1 MILDLP
7 GGRRLGYHVFGDP
20 DGVPCLF
27 VHGYSSSRWAA
38 GWTLGEGEP
47 RRRGIR
53 VVSVDRPGY
62 GLSTP
67 RPGAGFTD
75 WAEDAAL
82 LVEPFGRVAVVGVSM
97 GAGPALALAAA
108 RPDLVVSAT
117 ILGGM
122 PPVGARERW
131 APDSRA
137 DALYWRLARHAPAL
151 LRGLCAMSTRSM
163 ASMARESDGADRLV
177 AAVSRT
183 LPPADLT
190 VFRDLLAREK
200 PQATNQHVTAGEDVR
215 AAFVADV
222 RETCRQGGAAMAED
236 LLRYLRPW
244 GFEPEDVTVPVHLW
258 HGLED
263 PKVPVALARRL
274 AGRLPQVTARFVP
287 GGHFA
292 VFAHR
297 AEILDRIAHEGSR
310 RP

>member
-1 MILDLP
+1 MIFDLP
-7 GGRRLGYHVFGDP
+7 DGRQLGYQVFGDP

-38 GWTLGEGEP
+38 GWTFGDAES

-53 VVSVDRPGY
+53 LVSVDRPGY
-62 GLSTP
+62 GLSSP
-67 RPGAGFTD
+67 HPGGGFTD
-75 WAEDAAL
+75 WARDAAL
-82 LVEPFGRVAVVGVSM
+82 LAERFGRVAVVGVSM

-117 ILGGM
+117 VLGGM

-151 LRGLCAMSTRSM
+151 LRGLCAMSARSM
-163 ASMARESDGADRLV
+163 ASVARAPGGEDRLV
-177 AAVSRT
+177 ATVSRA
-183 LPPADLT
+183 LPPADLA
-190 VFRDLLAREK
+190 VFRDLI
-200 PQATNQHVTAGEDVR
+200 AGEPAK

-244 GFEPEDVTVPVHLW
+244 GFEPEDVAVPVHLW

-263 PKVPVALARRL
+263 PKVPVSLARRL
-274 AGRLPQVTARFVP
+274 AGRLPEVTARFVP

-292 VFAHR
+292 AFAHR
-297 AEILDRIAHEGSR
+297 AEILDRIAHEGSH